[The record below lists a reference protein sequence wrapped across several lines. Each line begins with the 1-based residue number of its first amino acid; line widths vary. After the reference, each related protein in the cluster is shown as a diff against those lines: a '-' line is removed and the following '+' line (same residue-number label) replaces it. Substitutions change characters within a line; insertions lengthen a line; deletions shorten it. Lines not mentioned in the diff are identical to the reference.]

1 MWLRSYQV
9 LMGSFFFVSI
19 AVIVGTSVQRLEK
32 GERMP
37 APVEVPMRLTNM
49 EFYASELQRALIRK
63 LNGTLV
69 LEGAG
74 PVYVESP
81 AFPEETMQLCKELT
95 FGLPWA
101 VTCEPTRIG
110 LEASPFAG
118 GRLVLNHW
126 YRQREGKRQ
135 EFLEMG
141 LLLTECSDDLCVPL
155 GGGNVQFA
163 PAVEGE
169 DQRGGL
175 AK

>member
-9 LMGSFFFVSI
+9 FMGALFIVSW
-19 AVIVGTSVQRLEK
+19 VILVSGTSPEGASLF
-32 GERMP
+32 
-37 APVEVPMRLTNM
+37 PVKPSAVAKTSLTNM
-49 EFYASELQRALIRK
+49 EFYASALQRALIRK

-74 PVYVESP
+74 PVYVDSP
-81 AFPEETMQLCKELT
+81 AFPEETMQLCNELT

-141 LLLTECSDDLCVPL
+141 LLLTECTDDLCVPL
-155 GGGNVQFA
+155 GGGDVQFA

-169 DQRGGL
+169 DHRGGL